1 VYPGGD
7 AGFLFRAE
15 SFSSFGTGTTPLP
28 ETAGVIHWTPGYV
41 NASNSHL
48 LNIGVATATTS
59 GAAGASGAQSPGTA
73 FLANTARG
81 VRCVAACLKVTF
93 PGAESARSGRI
104 HYGITPAGMLDAG
117 ESASPDQIAQTLQN
131 YSRTPSD
138 TIELFWKP
146 GAADFEFNDPSATAV
161 ATLRDRKQ
169 SLTVVFAGLPGSVG
183 ITCHFTAIYE
193 W

>member
-1 VYPGGD
+1 
-7 AGFLFRAE
+7 
-15 SFSSFGTGTTPLP
+15 
-28 ETAGVIHWTPGYV
+28 
-41 NASNSHL
+41 
-48 LNIGVATATTS
+48 
-59 GAAGASGAQSPGTA
+59 
-73 FLANTARG
+73 
-81 VRCVAACLKVTF
+81 
-93 PGAESARSGRI
+93 
-104 HYGITPAGMLDAG
+104 MLDAG

-193 W
+193 WQPALGQGIGNNALGKNPSRNTFDEVVDTLTSAGFRFVSHTAQAVGGGVARAVVDTVSRAFGNMPARPYARSALTWH